1 MFDQTYKEILG
12 MSVYYSFGLIFID
25 VIIQISIYLLII
37 KKNFLEKI
45 GMLFQGMLFNVPLC
59 LMCLVL
65 FSEMGNPDWR
75 IVMMSYALSILF
87 AGLVFVWLTKITQ
100 TLKHNLNYHAPS
112 END

>member
-12 MSVYYSFGLIFID
+12 MSVYYSFGFIFID
-25 VIIQISIYLLII
+25 VIIQILIYLLII
-37 KKNFLEKI
+37 KKNFIEKI

-65 FSEMGNPDWR
+65 FSEMENPDWR

-87 AGLVFVWLTKITQ
+87 AGLVFVWLTKIAQ
-100 TLKHNLNYHAPS
+100 TLKHNLNYRAPS